1 MKIVILG
8 TAGMCPTKERNV
20 SASLIWYDGEG
31 ILFDCGEGTQ
41 RQMLH
46 AGMNRNC
53 VTKICLSHWH
63 ADHVAGVLPY
73 IQTLADRTRK
83 VILDVYGP
91 KETKK
96 RLDMLLQATYFDN
109 AITIR
114 VHEFDC
120 PKKTIICDTP
130 KYYIEAINCDHSVP
144 TLAFNFVE
152 KDRRRINTKAIEKL
166 QIPQGPILAQFTSGK
181 DVLVGKKT
189 IKADDVTYT
198 VYGKKISIILD
209 TALTSALVDFASQA
223 TLLICE
229 ATFDEMNE
237 EKASDYK
244 HLTSTQA
251 AQLASMANVEKLV
264 LTHISQRYKSTADL
278 LEHAKTVFDQTTVA
292 HDLMQITLK

>member
-1 MKIVILG
+1 MKVVILG

-20 SASLIWYDGEG
+20 SASLVWYDGEG

-46 AGMNRNC
+46 ADMNRNC
-53 VTKICLSHWH
+53 VTKICISHWH
-63 ADHVAGVLPY
+63 ADHVAGILPY
-73 IQTLADRTRK
+73 IQTLADRTRT

-109 AITIR
+109 SITIR

-120 PKKTIICDTP
+120 PKKTIVCETP

-144 TLAFNFVE
+144 TLAYNFVE
-152 KDRRRINTKAIEKL
+152 KDRRRIQTKAIEKL
-166 QIPQGPILAQFTSGK
+166 GIQHGPLLAEFTQGK
-181 DVLVGKKT
+181 DVVINKKT
-189 IKADDVTYT
+189 IKAQDVTY
-198 VYGKKISIILD
+198 VVHGKKISIILD
-209 TALTSALVDFASQA
+209 TALTPALIDFATNA
-223 TLLICE
+223 TLLVCE
-229 ATFDEMNE
+229 ATFDATNE

-264 LTHISQRYKSTADL
+264 LTHISQRYKTTTEL
-278 LEHAKTVFDQTTVA
+278 LEHAKMVFENTSVA
-292 HDLMQITLK
+292 HDLLQITYK